1 MVASLVSIILGP
13 KSFGFGRRFVLLCL
27 TLFLTG
33 CSSKQVIVEGN
44 FPEPLLDPLPITM
57 GVIYPPAF
65 AQHEF
70 FDEAKGRADSDWLVR
85 TGEAQVAFWDILL
98 GGLFQEV
105 VHIDSWEAA
114 QAKGGR
120 IDGVLIPSIAELQYT
135 VPTHTNVKVYEIWM
149 RYEFCLV
156 DIAAIHQQ
164 DDGALSFNP
173 DDRLAEWPITAYG
186 KTPTAFLQ
194 SDEEAVNLAAVVALR
209 DAGAHFITTFGRTP
223 GVDAWLD
230 GLSPRQG
237 SGETVSGQTTLTTP
251 NPTTKATLST
261 IPEAAGASPNETIE
275 QGALRDGAPA
285 PTASEAI
292 DSAALSAPEGGN
304 APATQDPIDG
314 SNAVAEQASSAV
326 QLEPVGSTSEAAGST
341 EQGGTR

>member
-1 MVASLVSIILGP
+1 MVSTILGP
-13 KSFGFGRRFVLLCL
+13 DSSAWWRRLVLLGL
-27 TLFLTG
+27 TVLLAG

-70 FDEAKGRADSDWLVR
+70 FDEAKGRAESDWLVK

-105 VHIDSWEAA
+105 VHIDSWETVESE
-114 QAKGGR
+114 GGR

-149 RYEFCLV
+149 RYEFRLA
-156 DIAAIHQQ
+156 DMAAIHQQ
-164 DDGALSFNP
+164 ADGALSFNP
-173 DDRLAEWPITAYG
+173 EDRLAQWPITAYG

-223 GVDAWLD
+223 EVAAWLD
-230 GLSPRQG
+230 GLSPRQA
-237 SGETVSGQTTLTTP
+237 SGETVSNEP
-251 NPTTKATLST
+251 ASAISNPT
-261 IPEAAGASPNETIE
+261 AGAASGTGADETLE
-275 QGALRDGAPA
+275 QAALQDSASAPA
-285 PTASEAI
+285 ASVAI
-292 DSAALSAPEGGN
+292 DSASMPAPHSAD
-304 APATQDPIDG
+304 APATNDPAD
-314 SNAVAEQASSAV
+314 SVNAVAEQASSTV
-326 QLEPVGSTSEAAGST
+326 QGEPADATPEAAGFN

>member
-1 MVASLVSIILGP
+1 MILGP
-13 KSFGFGRRFVLLCL
+13 DSIGWERRVALLCL
-27 TLFLTG
+27 TLFLAG

-70 FDEAKGRADSDWLVR
+70 FDEAKGRADSDWLVK

-105 VHIDSWEAA
+105 VHIDSWATA
-114 QAKGGR
+114 QAEGGR
-120 IDGVLIPSIAELQYT
+120 LDGVLIPSIAELQYT

-149 RYEFCLV
+149 RYEFRLV

-164 DDGALSFNP
+164 EDGALSFNP

-223 GVDAWLD
+223 GVATWLD
-230 GLSPRQG
+230 GLGSRQG
-237 SGETVSGQTTLTTP
+237 SSETVSGQTTLATP
-251 NPTTKATLST
+251 NSTT
-261 IPEAAGASPNETIE
+261 EAMPDASSHETTE
-275 QGALRDGAPA
+275 QDTPQDSASAPA
-285 PTASEAI
+285 ASVAI
-292 DSAALSAPEGGN
+292 DSASMPAPHSAD
-304 APATQDPIDG
+304 APATNEPAD
-314 SNAVAEQASSAV
+314 SVNAVAEQASSTV
-326 QLEPVGSTSEAAGST
+326 QGEPAGATPEAARFN

>member
-13 KSFGFGRRFVLLCL
+13 DSIGWGRRVALLCL
-27 TLFLTG
+27 TLFIAG

-70 FDEAKGRADSDWLVR
+70 FDEAKGRAESDWLVR

-105 VHIDSWEAA
+105 VQIDSWETV
-114 QAKGGR
+114 QSEGER

-135 VPTHTNVKVYEIWM
+135 VPTHTNVKIYEIWM
-149 RYEFCLV
+149 RYEFRLA
-156 DIAAIHQQ
+156 DITAIHQQ
-164 DDGALSFNP
+164 DDGSLSFKP
-173 DDRLAEWPITAYG
+173 DDRLAQWPITAYG

-223 GVDAWLD
+223 GVAAWLD
-230 GLSPRQG
+230 GLSPRQA
-237 SGETVSGQTTLTTP
+237 SGETVS
-251 NPTTKATLST
+251 
-261 IPEAAGASPNETIE
+261 
-275 QGALRDGAPA
+275 
-285 PTASEAI
+285 
-292 DSAALSAPEGGN
+292 N
-304 APATQDPIDG
+304 APASAIPSPTAGATPGTGADETREQDTSQDSASAPAASATTDSASMPAPNSADAPTPNDPADAG
-314 SNAVAEQASSAV
+314 NAVAEQALSAV
-326 QLEPVGSTSEAAGST
+326 PLDSATAASETAGSR
-341 EQGGTR
+341 ELGGTR